1 MKKLFSTVAIALL
14 LAGPALATQCPMLMG
29 QIDEALKTATIDE
42 ATKAQVMTL
51 YEEGKAAH
59 EAGDHPTSEAK
70 LNEAMALLGM

>member
-1 MKKLFSTVAIALL
+1 MKTLFSTAAIAFV
-14 LAGPALATQCPMLMG
+14 LAGPTLATQCPMLMG
-29 QIDEALKTATIDE
+29 QIDEALKTTSVDE

-70 LNEAMALLGM
+70 LHEAMALLGM

>member
-70 LNEAMALLGM
+70 LHEAMALLGM